1 MTMHARLNMAQ
12 AAPDA
17 VKAMRAL
24 SGFSKEAGLE
34 KSLIELINIR
44 ASQINGCAFCLN
56 MHVRD
61 ARAAGEKDER
71 LALVAAWRDAP
82 VFSGRER
89 AALAWTEALTRLSP
103 EGVDDPVYDEA
114 RKHFSEAE
122 MVKLSLAVAVI
133 NSWNRLM
140 IGFRIPPDVE
150 ARR

>member
-1 MTMHARLNMAQ
+1 MNARLNMAQ

-24 SGFSKEAGLE
+24 SSFSKEAGLE

-82 VFSGRER
+82 VFSARER
-89 AALAWTEALTRLSP
+89 AALAWTEALTRLAP
-103 EGVDDPVYDEA
+103 EGVDDPLYAEA

-140 IGFRIPPDVE
+140 IGFRIPPDLEV
-150 ARR
+150 RR